1 MERRGS
7 QKVNCNIVLNFQG
20 QGNYLAFSG
29 QHSLFY
35 GVRNFFWFDSTP
47 PGVSIHLILALNVF
61 LGSFHMIALQ
71 LTMFFLPFW
80 ITWTRWPGQNMM
92 ARMVMVMLLVRMMM
106 DIAPS
111 HYSVVARKKTFF
123 IVGIERSELANH
135 SMQCHIYFATE
146 KDIFSCIKRQ
156 CTKLIFTVITKVVVS
171 NFLFIVKLWLC

>member
-1 MERRGS
+1 
-7 QKVNCNIVLNFQG
+7 
-20 QGNYLAFSG
+20 
-29 QHSLFY
+29 
-35 GVRNFFWFDSTP
+35 
-47 PGVSIHLILALNVF
+47 
-61 LGSFHMIALQ
+61 
-71 LTMFFLPFW
+71 
-80 ITWTRWPGQNMM
+80 M

-135 SMQCHIYFATE
+135 SMQCHIYSATE

-171 NFLFIVKLWLC
+171 NFLFIVKL